1 MNKMSCKSRIK
12 PLLLRD
18 VKTEALLVFVRTTLE
33 DYFNQINKS
42 GYYFQLGNENDN
54 ELVSSQLKE
63 LLINLQDTIIN
74 SSYLRSL
81 IEIASKNSSLKVIAK
96 KEEPL
101 MVYYDSL
108 VKVSRVRTSL
118 HSDILP

>member
-1 MNKMSCKSRIK
+1 MSCKNRIK

-54 ELVSSQLKE
+54 
-63 LLINLQDTIIN
+63 
-74 SSYLRSL
+74 
-81 IEIASKNSSLKVIAK
+81 
-96 KEEPL
+96 
-101 MVYYDSL
+101 
-108 VKVSRVRTSL
+108 
-118 HSDILP
+118 

>member
-1 MNKMSCKSRIK
+1 MNEMSCKNRIK

-54 ELVSSQLKE
+54 ELVSSQL
-63 LLINLQDTIIN
+63 
-74 SSYLRSL
+74 
-81 IEIASKNSSLKVIAK
+81 
-96 KEEPL
+96 
-101 MVYYDSL
+101 
-108 VKVSRVRTSL
+108 
-118 HSDILP
+118 